1 MLELRIARRFLL
13 RSKGQ
18 SLLIIL
24 GIAIGIAVQ
33 VFVGSLIT
41 SLQDSLVDSTVG
53 SSSQV
58 TIEPGGDATFFEFSA
73 QQRDQ
78 WPPTVG

>member
-1 MLELRIARRFLL
+1 MLELRIARRFLW

-18 SLLIIL
+18 SVLIIL

-41 SLQDSLVDSTVG
+41 SLQDSLVEQTVG
-53 SSSQV
+53 SSSHV
-58 TIEPGGDATFFEFSA
+58 TIQPREREAWCSPPPC
-73 QQRDQ
+73 RRRR
-78 WPPTVG
+78 PPTRG